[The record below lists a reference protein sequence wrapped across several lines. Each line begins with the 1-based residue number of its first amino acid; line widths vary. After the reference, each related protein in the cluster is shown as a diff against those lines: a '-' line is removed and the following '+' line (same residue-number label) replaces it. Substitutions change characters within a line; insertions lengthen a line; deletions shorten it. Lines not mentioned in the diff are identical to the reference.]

1 MSDLDRV
8 VSALRDGQVVLIPTD
23 TVYGLTV
30 MATNRVALAGLF
42 ALKQRP
48 VDTSVAVL
56 VADTA
61 QAALYVDLGAAGKVL
76 AERFWPGALT
86 IVAERIDGGALAA
99 GTDSTIG
106 VRCPNDAFV
115 RSVAALV
122 GPLAASSANLH
133 GEPTPELCSDAA
145 RIFDTVEIVVDG
157 GRRSG
162 SASTVVSI
170 VSGSVDLLRDG
181 PVSMANISAALG
193 AGT

>member
-1 MSDLDRV
+1 MNDLEGV
-8 VSALRDGQVVLIPTD
+8 VAALSDGQVVLIPTD

-30 MATNRVALAGLF
+30 MAANRAALAALF

-61 QAALYVDLGAAGKVL
+61 QAARFVDLGTAGIAL

-86 IVAERIDGGALAA
+86 IVARRIDDGALAA
-99 GTDSTIG
+99 GTDLTLG
-106 VRCPNDAFV
+106 VRCPDDAFV
-115 RSVAALV
+115 RSVAARV
-122 GPLAASSANLH
+122 GPLAATSANLH
-133 GEPTPELCSDAA
+133 GELTPELCSDAA
-145 RIFDTVEIVVDG
+145 RIFDTVQTVVDG

-170 VSGSVDLLRDG
+170 ADGGVELLRDG
-181 PVSMANISAALG
+181 PVSLADITATLG
-193 AGT
+193 SGT